1 MRMRYRILALVA
13 ACSLTF
19 NGCGQV
25 APTPPPDATTDT
37 PMLDIDQG
45 TEVPPDEIGKKTD
58 GRRPTPVPQTR
69 RAMPARQPAVNSVKT
84 PSRRFRAV
92 PACARG

>member
-13 ACSLTF
+13 ACGLTL

-25 APTPPPDATTDT
+25 ATTPPPDATTDT

-45 TEVPPDEIGKKTD
+45 IEVAARRDRQED
-58 GRRPTPVPQTR
+58 GWPRPTPVPETR
-69 RAMPARQPAVNSVKT
+69 RAMPATASGGQ
-84 PSRRFRAV
+84 
-92 PACARG
+92 